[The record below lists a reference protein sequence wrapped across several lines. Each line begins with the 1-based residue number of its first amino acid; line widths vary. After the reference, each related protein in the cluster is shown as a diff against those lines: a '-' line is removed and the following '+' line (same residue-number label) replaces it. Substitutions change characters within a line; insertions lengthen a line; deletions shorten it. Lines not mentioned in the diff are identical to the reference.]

1 MLNLQHG
8 KGRLR
13 CFSQRNVFMIRIKKL
28 DIFIAKQFGLLFV
41 GTFFICQFVLM
52 MQFLWRYI
60 DDLIGKGLSMEIM
73 AQFFWY
79 MGLMLVPQALPLAIL
94 LSSLITFGNLG
105 ESSEL
110 TAIKAAGISLM
121 QSFRSLI
128 VISIVISG
136 ISFVFQNNIGPE
148 ANNKLAQL
156 LISMKQKSPELE
168 IPEGVFYDGIPNS
181 NLYVQHKDLE
191 TGKLYGIMIYR
202 MTGSYEDQAI
212 ILADSGMLQS
222 TADRK
227 HLLLSLWSGEW
238 FENMQSQEFTN
249 TAAVPYRRET
259 FVDKKILIPFDDG
272 FNLTDASLLSGS
284 AKSKSMGAIWHS
296 LDSLN
301 HYYDSVGNVNFK
313 ELSYLYNPVKVKTS
327 RDSLRLETKR
337 ASLKQTFDVETDY
350 SKLSSAQKQQVVSSA
365 IANIQRDISELDY
378 RSMLTVDGDVA
389 IRFHWIEAY
398 NKITLALSCLLF
410 FFIGA
415 PLGAIIRKGGLGI
428 PIIVSVLVFITY
440 YILDNS
446 GYRMAREGIWAI
458 WFGKTL
464 AMMVLTPIAVF
475 VTYKANNDSV
485 VFNMDAYRVFFTKLL
500 GLRLKRHL
508 ALKEVVIYPPHYD
521 ESKEKLRYLDGLFDD
536 YLKRKKLLRLP
547 NPIKVFFKY
556 QDDHEIERL
565 SEQLEEVVQDLANT
579 RSSRIIAYLNQLPI
593 LSAKAHTRPFDRK
606 RYNVLAAICFP
617 LGIILYI
624 RMWRFRL
631 RLANDI
637 KKLIIT
643 NKLIVDEIDN
653 IQQK

>member
-1 MLNLQHG
+1 M
-8 KGRLR
+8 
-13 CFSQRNVFMIRIKKL
+13 FRIKKL
-28 DIFIAKQFGLLFV
+28 DIFIVKQFGMLFI

-60 DDLIGKGLSMEIM
+60 DDLIGKGLTMDVL

-94 LSSLITFGNLG
+94 LSSLITYGNLG

-121 QSFRSLI
+121 QSFRGLI
-128 VISIVISG
+128 VITIMIAFA
-136 ISFVFQNNIGPE
+136 SFYFQNNIGPT
-148 ANNKLAQL
+148 ANLKLAQL
-156 LISMKQKSPELE
+156 ILSMRDKSPETQ
-168 IPEGVFYDGIPNS
+168 IPVGVFYDGIPNS
-181 NLYVQHKDLE
+181 NIYVQKKDNE

-337 ASLKQTFDVETDY
+337 ASLKQIFDVETDY

-365 IANIQRDISELDY
+365 IANIQRNISELDY

-637 KKLIIT
+637 KKLIVT

>member
-1 MLNLQHG
+1 M
-8 KGRLR
+8 
-13 CFSQRNVFMIRIKKL
+13 FRIKKL
-28 DIFIAKQFGLLFV
+28 DIFIVKQFGMLFI

-60 DDLIGKGLSMEIM
+60 DDLIGKGLTMDVL

-94 LSSLITFGNLG
+94 LSSLITYGNLG

-121 QSFRSLI
+121 QSFRGLI
-128 VISIVISG
+128 VITIMIAFA
-136 ISFVFQNNIGPE
+136 SFYFQNNIGPT
-148 ANNKLAQL
+148 ANLKLAQL
-156 LISMKQKSPELE
+156 ILSMRDKSPETQ
-168 IPEGVFYDGIPNS
+168 IPVGVFYDGIPNS
-181 NLYVQHKDLE
+181 NIYVQKKDNE

-259 FVDKKILIPFDDG
+259 FVDKKIIIPFDDG

-284 AKSKSMGAIWHS
+284 AKNKSMGAIWHS

-440 YILDNS
+440 YILNNS

-508 ALKEVVIYPPHYD
+508 ALKEVVIYPPHYE

-637 KKLIIT
+637 KKLIVT

>member
-1 MLNLQHG
+1 M
-8 KGRLR
+8 
-13 CFSQRNVFMIRIKKL
+13 FRIKKL
-28 DIFIAKQFGLLFV
+28 DIFIVKQFGMLFI

-60 DDLIGKGLSMEIM
+60 DDLIGKGLTMDVL

-94 LSSLITFGNLG
+94 LSSLITYGNLG

-121 QSFRSLI
+121 QSFRGLI
-128 VISIVISG
+128 VITIMIAFA
-136 ISFVFQNNIGPE
+136 SFYFQNNIGPT
-148 ANNKLAQL
+148 ANLKLAQL
-156 LISMKQKSPELE
+156 ILSMRDKSPETQ
-168 IPEGVFYDGIPNS
+168 IPVGVFYDGIPNS
-181 NLYVQHKDLE
+181 NIYVQKKDNE

-521 ESKEKLRYLDGLFDD
+521 ESKEKLRHLDGLFDD

-565 SEQLEEVVQDLANT
+565 SEQLEEVVQDLSNT

-637 KKLIIT
+637 KKLIVT

>member
-1 MLNLQHG
+1 M
-8 KGRLR
+8 
-13 CFSQRNVFMIRIKKL
+13 FRIKKL
-28 DIFIAKQFGLLFV
+28 DIFIVKQFGMLFI

-60 DDLIGKGLSMEIM
+60 DDLIGKGLTMDVL

-94 LSSLITFGNLG
+94 LSSLITYGNLG

-121 QSFRSLI
+121 QSFRGLI
-128 VISIVISG
+128 VITIMIAFA
-136 ISFVFQNNIGPE
+136 SFYFQNNIGPT
-148 ANNKLAQL
+148 ANLKLAQL
-156 LISMKQKSPELE
+156 ILSMRDKSPETQ
-168 IPEGVFYDGIPNS
+168 IPVGVFYDGIPNS
-181 NLYVQHKDLE
+181 NIYVQKKDNE

-259 FVDKKILIPFDDG
+259 FVDKKIIIPFDDG

-508 ALKEVVIYPPHYD
+508 ALKEVVIYPPHYE

-565 SEQLEEVVQDLANT
+565 SEQLEEVVQDLSNT

-637 KKLIIT
+637 KKLIVT
-643 NKLIVDEIDN
+643 NKLVVDEIDN
-653 IQQK
+653 

>member
-1 MLNLQHG
+1 M
-8 KGRLR
+8 
-13 CFSQRNVFMIRIKKL
+13 FRIKKL
-28 DIFIAKQFGLLFV
+28 DIFIVKQFGMLFI

-60 DDLIGKGLSMEIM
+60 DDLIGKGLTMDVL

-94 LSSLITFGNLG
+94 LSSLITYGNLG

-121 QSFRSLI
+121 QSFRGLI
-128 VISIVISG
+128 VITII
-136 ISFVFQNNIGPE
+136 ITFASFYFQNNIGPT
-148 ANNKLAQL
+148 ANLKLAQL
-156 LISMKQKSPELE
+156 ILSMRDKSPETQ
-168 IPEGVFYDGIPNS
+168 IPVGVFYDGIPNS
-181 NLYVQHKDLE
+181 NIYVQKKDNE

-508 ALKEVVIYPPHYD
+508 ALKEVVIYPPHYE

-637 KKLIIT
+637 KKLIVT
-643 NKLIVDEIDN
+643 NKLVVDEIDN

>member
-1 MLNLQHG
+1 M
-8 KGRLR
+8 
-13 CFSQRNVFMIRIKKL
+13 FRIKKL
-28 DIFIAKQFGLLFV
+28 DIFIVKQFGMLFI

-60 DDLIGKGLSMEIM
+60 DDLIGKGLTMDVL

-94 LSSLITFGNLG
+94 LSSLITYGNLG

-121 QSFRSLI
+121 QSFRGLI
-128 VISIVISG
+128 VITIMIAFA
-136 ISFVFQNNIGPE
+136 SFYFQNNIGPT
-148 ANNKLAQL
+148 ANLKLAQL
-156 LISMKQKSPELE
+156 ILSMRDKSPETQ
-168 IPEGVFYDGIPNS
+168 IPVGVFYDGIPNS
-181 NLYVQHKDLE
+181 NIYVQKKDNE

-547 NPIKVFFKY
+547 NPVKVFFKY

>member
-1 MLNLQHG
+1 M
-8 KGRLR
+8 
-13 CFSQRNVFMIRIKKL
+13 FRIKKL
-28 DIFIAKQFGLLFV
+28 DIFIVKQFGMLFI

-60 DDLIGKGLSMEIM
+60 DDLIGKGLTMDVL

-94 LSSLITFGNLG
+94 LSSLITYGNLG

-121 QSFRSLI
+121 QSFRGLI
-128 VISIVISG
+128 VITIMIAFA
-136 ISFVFQNNIGPE
+136 SFYFQNNIGPT
-148 ANNKLAQL
+148 ANLKLAQL
-156 LISMKQKSPELE
+156 ILSMRDKSPETQ
-168 IPEGVFYDGIPNS
+168 IPVGVFYDGIPNS
-181 NLYVQHKDLE
+181 NIYVQKKDNE

-259 FVDKKILIPFDDG
+259 FVDKKIIIPFDDG

-350 SKLSSAQKQQVVSSA
+350 NKLSSAQKQQAVSSA

-508 ALKEVVIYPPHYD
+508 ALKEVVIYPPHYE

-617 LGIILYI
+617 LGVILYI

-637 KKLIIT
+637 KKLIVT

>member
-1 MLNLQHG
+1 M
-8 KGRLR
+8 
-13 CFSQRNVFMIRIKKL
+13 FRIKKL
-28 DIFIAKQFGLLFV
+28 DIFIVKQFGMLFI

-60 DDLIGKGLSMEIM
+60 DDLIGKGLTMDVL

-94 LSSLITFGNLG
+94 LSSLITYGNLG

-121 QSFRSLI
+121 QSFRGLI
-128 VISIVISG
+128 VITIMIAFA
-136 ISFVFQNNIGPE
+136 SFYFQNNIGPT
-148 ANNKLAQL
+148 ANLKLAQL
-156 LISMKQKSPELE
+156 ILSMRDKSPETQ
-168 IPEGVFYDGIPNS
+168 IPVGVFYDGIPNS
-181 NLYVQHKDLE
+181 NIYVQKKDNE

-259 FVDKKILIPFDDG
+259 FVDKKIIIPFDDG

-350 SKLSSAQKQQVVSSA
+350 SKLSSAQKQQAVSSA

-378 RSMLTVDGDVA
+378 RRMLTVDGDVA

-508 ALKEVVIYPPHYD
+508 ALKEVVIYPPHYE

-547 NPIKVFFKY
+547 NPVKVFFKY

-637 KKLIIT
+637 KKLIVT

>member
-1 MLNLQHG
+1 M
-8 KGRLR
+8 
-13 CFSQRNVFMIRIKKL
+13 FRIKKL
-28 DIFIAKQFGLLFV
+28 DIFIVKQFGMLFI

-60 DDLIGKGLSMEIM
+60 DDLIGKGLTMDVL

-94 LSSLITFGNLG
+94 LSSLITYGNLG

-121 QSFRSLI
+121 QSFRGLI
-128 VISIVISG
+128 VITIMIAFA
-136 ISFVFQNNIGPE
+136 SFYFQNNIGPT
-148 ANNKLAQL
+148 ANLKLAQL
-156 LISMKQKSPELE
+156 ILSMRDKSPETQ
-168 IPEGVFYDGIPNS
+168 IPVGVFYDGIPNS
-181 NLYVQHKDLE
+181 NIYVQKKDNE

-259 FVDKKILIPFDDG
+259 FVDKKIVIPFDDG

-508 ALKEVVIYPPHYD
+508 ALKEVVIYPPHYE

-547 NPIKVFFKY
+547 NPVKVFFKY

-637 KKLIIT
+637 KKLIVT

>member
-1 MLNLQHG
+1 M
-8 KGRLR
+8 
-13 CFSQRNVFMIRIKKL
+13 FRIKKL
-28 DIFIAKQFGLLFV
+28 DIFIVKQFGMLFI

-52 MQFLWRYI
+52 MQFLWTYI
-60 DDLIGKGLSMEIM
+60 DDLIGKGLTMDVL

-94 LSSLITFGNLG
+94 LSSLIAYGNLG

-121 QSFRSLI
+121 QSFRGLI
-128 VISIVISG
+128 VITII
-136 ISFVFQNNIGPE
+136 ITFASFYFQNNIGPA
-148 ANNKLAQL
+148 ANLKLAQL
-156 LISMKQKSPELE
+156 VLSMREKSPETQ
-168 IPEGVFYDGIPNS
+168 IPVGVFYDGIPNS
-181 NLYVQHKDLE
+181 NIYVQKKDNE

-222 TADRK
+222 TADGK

-284 AKSKSMGAIWHS
+284 AKNKSMGAIWHS

-350 SKLSSAQKQQVVSSA
+350 SKLSSAQKQQAVSSA

-440 YILDNS
+440 YILNNS

-485 VFNMDAYRVFFTKLL
+485 IFNMDAYRVFFTKLL

-547 NPIKVFFKY
+547 NPVKVFFKY

-637 KKLIIT
+637 KKLIVT

>member
-1 MLNLQHG
+1 M
-8 KGRLR
+8 
-13 CFSQRNVFMIRIKKL
+13 FRIKKL
-28 DIFIAKQFGLLFV
+28 DIFIVKQFGMLFI

-52 MQFLWRYI
+52 MQFLWTYI
-60 DDLIGKGLSMEIM
+60 DDLIGKGQSMDVL

-94 LSSLITFGNLG
+94 LSSLIAYGNLG

-121 QSFRSLI
+121 QSFRGLI
-128 VISIVISG
+128 VITII
-136 ISFVFQNNIGPE
+136 ITFASFYFQNNIGPA
-148 ANNKLAQL
+148 ANLKLAQL
-156 LISMKQKSPELE
+156 VLSMREKSPETQ
-168 IPEGVFYDGIPNS
+168 IPVGVFYDGIPNS
-181 NLYVQHKDLE
+181 NIYVQKKDNE

-222 TADRK
+222 TADGK

-259 FVDKKILIPFDDG
+259 FVDKKIIIPFDDG

-284 AKSKSMGAIWHS
+284 AKNKSMGAIWHS

-350 SKLSSAQKQQVVSSA
+350 NKLSSAQKQQAVSSA

-440 YILDNS
+440 YILNNS

-485 VFNMDAYRVFFTKLL
+485 IFNMDAYRVFFTKLL

-565 SEQLEEVVQDLANT
+565 SEQLEVVVQDLGNT
-579 RSSRIIAYLNQLPI
+579 RSSRMIAYLNQLPI
-593 LSAKAHTRPFDRK
+593 LSVKAHTRPFDRK

-637 KKLIIT
+637 KKLIVT

>member
-1 MLNLQHG
+1 M
-8 KGRLR
+8 
-13 CFSQRNVFMIRIKKL
+13 FRIKKL
-28 DIFIAKQFGLLFV
+28 DIFIVKQFGMLFI

-60 DDLIGKGLSMEIM
+60 DDLIGKGLTMDVL

-94 LSSLITFGNLG
+94 LSSLITYGNLG

-121 QSFRSLI
+121 QSFRGLI
-128 VISIVISG
+128 VITIMIAFA
-136 ISFVFQNNIGPE
+136 SFYFQNNIGPT
-148 ANNKLAQL
+148 ANLKLAQL
-156 LISMKQKSPELE
+156 ILSMRDKSPETQ
-168 IPEGVFYDGIPNS
+168 IPVGVFYDGIPNS
-181 NLYVQHKDLE
+181 NIYVQKKDNE

-259 FVDKKILIPFDDG
+259 FVDKKIIIPFDDG

-301 HYYDSVGNVNFK
+301 HYYDSVGDVNFK

-350 SKLSSAQKQQVVSSA
+350 SKLSSAQKQQAVSSA

-508 ALKEVVIYPPHYD
+508 ALKEVVIYPPHYE

-547 NPIKVFFKY
+547 NPVKVFFKY

-637 KKLIIT
+637 KKLIVT

>member
-1 MLNLQHG
+1 M
-8 KGRLR
+8 
-13 CFSQRNVFMIRIKKL
+13 FRIKKL
-28 DIFIAKQFGLLFV
+28 DIFIVKQFGMLFI

-52 MQFLWRYI
+52 MQFLWTYI
-60 DDLIGKGLSMEIM
+60 DDLIGKGLTMDVL

-94 LSSLITFGNLG
+94 LSSLIAYGNLG

-121 QSFRSLI
+121 QSFRGLI
-128 VISIVISG
+128 VITII
-136 ISFVFQNNIGPE
+136 ITFASFYFQNNIGPA
-148 ANNKLAQL
+148 ANLKLAQL
-156 LISMKQKSPELE
+156 VLSMREKSPETQ
-168 IPEGVFYDGIPNS
+168 IPVGVFYDGIPNS
-181 NLYVQHKDLE
+181 NIYVQKKDNE

-222 TADRK
+222 TADGK

-259 FVDKKILIPFDDG
+259 FVDKKIVIPFDDG

-284 AKSKSMGAIWHS
+284 AKNKSMGAIWHS

-350 SKLSSAQKQQVVSSA
+350 SKLSSAQKQQAVSSA

-440 YILDNS
+440 YILNNS

-485 VFNMDAYRVFFTKLL
+485 IFNMDAYRVFFTKLL

-521 ESKEKLRYLDGLFDD
+521 DSKEKLRYLDGLFDD

-547 NPIKVFFKY
+547 NPVKVFFKY

-637 KKLIIT
+637 KKLIVT

>member
-1 MLNLQHG
+1 M
-8 KGRLR
+8 
-13 CFSQRNVFMIRIKKL
+13 FRIKKL
-28 DIFIAKQFGLLFV
+28 DIFIVKQFGLLFI

-60 DDLIGKGLSMEIM
+60 DDLIGKGLTIDVL

-94 LSSLITFGNLG
+94 LSSLIAYGNLG

-121 QSFRSLI
+121 QSCRGLI
-128 VISIVISG
+128 VITILIAFS
-136 ISFVFQNNIGPE
+136 SFYFQNNIGPT
-148 ANNKLAQL
+148 ANLKLAQL
-156 LISMKQKSPELE
+156 ILSMRDKSPETQ
-168 IPEGVFYDGIPNS
+168 IPVGVFYDGIPNS
-181 NLYVQHKDLE
+181 NIYVQKKDNE

-313 ELSYLYNPVKVKTS
+313 ELSYLYNPVQVKTS

-337 ASLKQTFDVETDY
+337 ASLKQMFDVETDY
-350 SKLSSAQKQQVVSSA
+350 NKLSSSQKQQVVSSA

-464 AMMVLTPIAVF
+464 AMVILTPIAVF

-485 VFNMDAYRVFFTKLL
+485 VFNIDAYRVFFIKLL

-508 ALKEVVIYPPHYD
+508 ALKEVVIYPPRYED
-521 ESKEKLRYLDGLFDD
+521 SKEKLIHLDSLFDE

-565 SEQLEEVVQDLANT
+565 SEQLEAVVQDLGNT

-593 LSAKAHTRPFDRK
+593 LSVKAHTRPFDRK

-637 KKLIIT
+637 KKLIVT

>member
-1 MLNLQHG
+1 M
-8 KGRLR
+8 
-13 CFSQRNVFMIRIKKL
+13 FRIKKL
-28 DIFIAKQFGLLFV
+28 DIFIVKQFGMLFI

-60 DDLIGKGLSMEIM
+60 DDLIGKGLTMDVL

-94 LSSLITFGNLG
+94 LSSLITYGNLG

-121 QSFRSLI
+121 QSFRGLI
-128 VISIVISG
+128 VITII
-136 ISFVFQNNIGPE
+136 IAFASFYFQNNIGPT
-148 ANNKLAQL
+148 ANLKLAQL
-156 LISMKQKSPELE
+156 ILSMRDKSPETQ
-168 IPEGVFYDGIPNS
+168 IPVGVFYDGIPNS
-181 NLYVQHKDLE
+181 NIYVQKKDNE

-259 FVDKKILIPFDDG
+259 FVEKKIVIPFDDG

-508 ALKEVVIYPPHYD
+508 ALKEVVIYPPHYE

-565 SEQLEEVVQDLANT
+565 SEQLEEVVQDLSNT

-637 KKLIIT
+637 KKLIVT

>member
-1 MLNLQHG
+1 M
-8 KGRLR
+8 
-13 CFSQRNVFMIRIKKL
+13 FRIKKL
-28 DIFIAKQFGLLFV
+28 DIFIVKQFGMLFI

-52 MQFLWRYI
+52 MQFLWTYI
-60 DDLIGKGLSMEIM
+60 DDLIGKGLTMDVL

-94 LSSLITFGNLG
+94 LSSLIAYGNLG

-121 QSFRSLI
+121 QSFRGLI
-128 VISIVISG
+128 VITII
-136 ISFVFQNNIGPE
+136 ITFASFYFQNNIGPA
-148 ANNKLAQL
+148 ANLKLAQL
-156 LISMKQKSPELE
+156 VLSMREKSPETQ
-168 IPEGVFYDGIPNS
+168 IPVGVFYDGIPNS
-181 NLYVQHKDLE
+181 NIYVQKKDNE

-284 AKSKSMGAIWHS
+284 AKNKSMGAIWHS

-350 SKLSSAQKQQVVSSA
+350 NKLSSAQKQQAVSSA

-485 VFNMDAYRVFFTKLL
+485 IFNMDAYRVFFTKLL

>member
-1 MLNLQHG
+1 M
-8 KGRLR
+8 
-13 CFSQRNVFMIRIKKL
+13 FRIKKL
-28 DIFIAKQFGLLFV
+28 DIFIVKQFGMLFI

-60 DDLIGKGLSMEIM
+60 DDLIGKGLTMDVL

-94 LSSLITFGNLG
+94 LSSLITYGNLG

-121 QSFRSLI
+121 QSFRGLI
-128 VISIVISG
+128 VITII
-136 ISFVFQNNIGPE
+136 ITFASFYFQNNIGPT
-148 ANNKLAQL
+148 ANLKLAQL
-156 LISMKQKSPELE
+156 ILSMRDKSPETQ
-168 IPEGVFYDGIPNS
+168 IPVGVFYDGIPNS
-181 NLYVQHKDLE
+181 NIYVQKKDNE

-301 HYYDSVGNVNFK
+301 HYYDSVGNVNLK

-350 SKLSSAQKQQVVSSA
+350 SKLSSAQKQQAVSSA

-547 NPIKVFFKY
+547 NPVKVFFKY

-637 KKLIIT
+637 KKLIVT

>member
-1 MLNLQHG
+1 M
-8 KGRLR
+8 
-13 CFSQRNVFMIRIKKL
+13 FRIKKL
-28 DIFIAKQFGLLFV
+28 DIFIVKQFGMLFI

-60 DDLIGKGLSMEIM
+60 DDLIGKGLTMDVL

-94 LSSLITFGNLG
+94 LSSLITYGNLG

-121 QSFRSLI
+121 QSFRGLI
-128 VISIVISG
+128 AITIMIALA
-136 ISFVFQNNIGPE
+136 SFYFQNNIGPT
-148 ANNKLAQL
+148 ANLKLAQL
-156 LISMKQKSPELE
+156 ILSMSNKSPETQ
-168 IPEGVFYDGIPNS
+168 IPVGVFYDGIPNS
-181 NLYVQHKDLE
+181 NIYVQKKDNE

-272 FNLTDASLLSGS
+272 FNLADASLLSGS
-284 AKSKSMGAIWHS
+284 ARSKSMGAIWHS

-508 ALKEVVIYPPHYD
+508 ALKEVVIYPPHYE

-579 RSSRIIAYLNQLPI
+579 RSSRIMAYLNQLPI

-637 KKLIIT
+637 KKLIVT

>member
-1 MLNLQHG
+1 M
-8 KGRLR
+8 
-13 CFSQRNVFMIRIKKL
+13 FRIKKL
-28 DIFIAKQFGLLFV
+28 DIFIVKQFGMLFI

-52 MQFLWRYI
+52 MQFLWTYI
-60 DDLIGKGLSMEIM
+60 DDLIGKGLTMDVL

-94 LSSLITFGNLG
+94 LSSLIAYGNLG

-121 QSFRSLI
+121 QSFRGLI
-128 VISIVISG
+128 VITII
-136 ISFVFQNNIGPE
+136 ITFASFYFQNNIGPA
-148 ANNKLAQL
+148 ANLKLAQL
-156 LISMKQKSPELE
+156 VLSMREKSPETQ
-168 IPEGVFYDGIPNS
+168 IPVGVFYDGIPNS
-181 NLYVQHKDLE
+181 NIYVQKKDNE

-222 TADRK
+222 TADGK

-284 AKSKSMGAIWHS
+284 AKNKSMGAIWHS

-350 SKLSSAQKQQVVSSA
+350 NKLSSAQKQQAVSSA

-440 YILDNS
+440 YILNNS

-485 VFNMDAYRVFFTKLL
+485 IFNMDAYRVFFTKLL

-508 ALKEVVIYPPHYD
+508 ALKEVVIYPPHYE
-521 ESKEKLRYLDGLFDD
+521 ESKEKLRYLDGLFDE
-536 YLKRKKLLRLP
+536 YLKRKKLLRLH

-637 KKLIIT
+637 KKLIVT

>member
-1 MLNLQHG
+1 M
-8 KGRLR
+8 
-13 CFSQRNVFMIRIKKL
+13 FRIKKL
-28 DIFIAKQFGLLFV
+28 DIFIVKQFGMLFI

-60 DDLIGKGLSMEIM
+60 DDLIGKGLTMDVL

-94 LSSLITFGNLG
+94 LSSLITYGNLG

-121 QSFRSLI
+121 QSFRGLI
-128 VISIVISG
+128 VITIMIAFA
-136 ISFVFQNNIGPE
+136 SFYFQNNIGPT
-148 ANNKLAQL
+148 ANLKLAQL
-156 LISMKQKSPELE
+156 ILSMRDKSPETQ
-168 IPEGVFYDGIPNS
+168 IPVGVFYDGIPNS
-181 NLYVQHKDLE
+181 NIYVQKKDNE

-259 FVDKKILIPFDDG
+259 FVDKKIIIPFDDG

-284 AKSKSMGAIWHS
+284 AKNKSMGAIWHS

-301 HYYDSVGNVNFK
+301 HYYDSVGDVNFK

-350 SKLSSAQKQQVVSSA
+350 SKLSSAQKQQAVSSA

-508 ALKEVVIYPPHYD
+508 ALKEVVIYPPHYE

-547 NPIKVFFKY
+547 NPVKVFFKY

-637 KKLIIT
+637 KKLIVT

>member
-1 MLNLQHG
+1 M
-8 KGRLR
+8 
-13 CFSQRNVFMIRIKKL
+13 FRIKKL
-28 DIFIAKQFGLLFV
+28 DIFIVKQFGMLFI

-60 DDLIGKGLSMEIM
+60 DDLIGKGLTMDVL

-94 LSSLITFGNLG
+94 LSSLITYGNLG

-121 QSFRSLI
+121 QSFRGLI
-128 VISIVISG
+128 VITIMIAFA
-136 ISFVFQNNIGPE
+136 SFYFQNNIGPT
-148 ANNKLAQL
+148 ANLKLAQL
-156 LISMKQKSPELE
+156 ILSMRDKSPETQ
-168 IPEGVFYDGIPNS
+168 IPVGVFYDGIPNS
-181 NLYVQHKDLE
+181 NIYVQKKDNE
-191 TGKLYGIMIYR
+191 TGTLYGIMIYR

-259 FVDKKILIPFDDG
+259 FVDKKIIIPFDDG

-350 SKLSSAQKQQVVSSA
+350 SKLSSAQKQQAVSSA

-637 KKLIIT
+637 KKLIVT

>member
-1 MLNLQHG
+1 M
-8 KGRLR
+8 
-13 CFSQRNVFMIRIKKL
+13 FRIKKL
-28 DIFIAKQFGLLFV
+28 DIFIVKQFGMLFI

-60 DDLIGKGLSMEIM
+60 DDLIGKGLTMDVL

-94 LSSLITFGNLG
+94 LSSLITYGNLG

-121 QSFRSLI
+121 QSFRGLI
-128 VISIVISG
+128 VITIMIAFA
-136 ISFVFQNNIGPE
+136 SFYFQNNIGPT
-148 ANNKLAQL
+148 ANLKLAQL
-156 LISMKQKSPELE
+156 ILSMRDKSPETQ
-168 IPEGVFYDGIPNS
+168 IPVGVFYDGIPNS
-181 NLYVQHKDLE
+181 NIYVQKKDNE

-259 FVDKKILIPFDDG
+259 FVDKKIIIPFDDG

-337 ASLKQTFDVETDY
+337 ASLKQIFDVETDY
-350 SKLSSAQKQQVVSSA
+350 SKLSSAQKQQAVSSA

-508 ALKEVVIYPPHYD
+508 ALKEVVIYPPHYE

-637 KKLIIT
+637 KKLIVT

>member
-1 MLNLQHG
+1 M
-8 KGRLR
+8 
-13 CFSQRNVFMIRIKKL
+13 FRIKKL
-28 DIFIAKQFGLLFV
+28 DIFIVKQFGMLFI

-60 DDLIGKGLSMEIM
+60 DDLIGKGLTMDVL

-94 LSSLITFGNLG
+94 LSSLIAYGNLG

-121 QSFRSLI
+121 QSFRGLI
-128 VISIVISG
+128 VITIMIAFA
-136 ISFVFQNNIGPE
+136 SFYFQNNIGPT
-148 ANNKLAQL
+148 ANLKLAQL
-156 LISMKQKSPELE
+156 ILSMRDKSPETQ
-168 IPEGVFYDGIPNS
+168 IPVGVFYDGIPNS
-181 NLYVQHKDLE
+181 NIYVQKKDNE

-337 ASLKQTFDVETDY
+337 TSLKQTFDVETDY

-637 KKLIIT
+637 KKLIVT

>member
-1 MLNLQHG
+1 M
-8 KGRLR
+8 
-13 CFSQRNVFMIRIKKL
+13 FRIKKL
-28 DIFIAKQFGLLFV
+28 DIFIVKQFGMLFI

-52 MQFLWRYI
+52 MQFLWTYI
-60 DDLIGKGLSMEIM
+60 DDLIGKGLTMDVL

-94 LSSLITFGNLG
+94 LSSLIAYGNLG

-121 QSFRSLI
+121 QSFRGLI
-128 VISIVISG
+128 VITII
-136 ISFVFQNNIGPE
+136 ITFASFYFQNNIGP
-148 ANNKLAQL
+148 ASNLKLAQL
-156 LISMKQKSPELE
+156 VLAMREKSPETQ
-168 IPEGVFYDGIPNS
+168 IPVGVFYDGIPNS
-181 NLYVQHKDLE
+181 NIYVQKKDNE

-222 TADRK
+222 TADGK

-259 FVDKKILIPFDDG
+259 FVDKKIIIPFDDG

-284 AKSKSMGAIWHS
+284 AKNKSMGAIWHS

-350 SKLSSAQKQQVVSSA
+350 NKLSSAQKQQAVSAA

-440 YILDNS
+440 YILNNS

-485 VFNMDAYRVFFTKLL
+485 IFNMDAYRVFFTKLL

-565 SEQLEEVVQDLANT
+565 SEQLEEVVQDLSNT

-637 KKLIIT
+637 KKLIVT

>member
-1 MLNLQHG
+1 M
-8 KGRLR
+8 
-13 CFSQRNVFMIRIKKL
+13 FRIKKL
-28 DIFIAKQFGLLFV
+28 DIFIVKQFGMLFI

-60 DDLIGKGLSMEIM
+60 DDLIGKGLTMDVL

-94 LSSLITFGNLG
+94 LSSLITYGNLG

-121 QSFRSLI
+121 QSFRGLI
-128 VISIVISG
+128 VITIMIAFA
-136 ISFVFQNNIGPE
+136 SFYFQNNIGPT
-148 ANNKLAQL
+148 ANLKLAQL
-156 LISMKQKSPELE
+156 ILSMRDKSPETQ
-168 IPEGVFYDGIPNS
+168 IPVGVFYDGIPNS
-181 NLYVQHKDLE
+181 NIYVQKKDNE

-259 FVDKKILIPFDDG
+259 FVDKKIIIPFDDG

-508 ALKEVVIYPPHYD
+508 ALKEVVIYPPHYE
-521 ESKEKLRYLDGLFDD
+521 ESKEKLRYLDGLFGD

-547 NPIKVFFKY
+547 NPVKVFFKY

-637 KKLIIT
+637 KKLIVT

>member
-1 MLNLQHG
+1 M
-8 KGRLR
+8 
-13 CFSQRNVFMIRIKKL
+13 FRIKKL
-28 DIFIAKQFGLLFV
+28 DIFIVKQFGMLFI

-52 MQFLWRYI
+52 MQFLWTYI
-60 DDLIGKGLSMEIM
+60 DDLIGKGLTMDVL

-94 LSSLITFGNLG
+94 LSSLIAYGNLG

-121 QSFRSLI
+121 QSFRGLI
-128 VISIVISG
+128 VITII
-136 ISFVFQNNIGPE
+136 ITFASFYFQNNIGPA
-148 ANNKLAQL
+148 ANLKLAQL
-156 LISMKQKSPELE
+156 VLSMREKSPETQ
-168 IPEGVFYDGIPNS
+168 IPVGVFYDGIPNS
-181 NLYVQHKDLE
+181 NIYVQKKDNE

-222 TADRK
+222 TADGK

-284 AKSKSMGAIWHS
+284 AKNKSMGAIWHS

-350 SKLSSAQKQQVVSSA
+350 NKLSSAQKQQAVSSA

-440 YILDNS
+440 YILNNS

-485 VFNMDAYRVFFTKLL
+485 IFNMDAYRVFFTKLL

-508 ALKEVVIYPPHYD
+508 ALKEVVIYPPHYE

-547 NPIKVFFKY
+547 NPVKVFFKY

-637 KKLIIT
+637 KKLIVT

-653 IQQK
+653 IQ

>member
-1 MLNLQHG
+1 M
-8 KGRLR
+8 
-13 CFSQRNVFMIRIKKL
+13 FRIKKL
-28 DIFIAKQFGLLFV
+28 DIFIVKQFGMLFI

-60 DDLIGKGLSMEIM
+60 DDLIGKGLTMDVL

-94 LSSLITFGNLG
+94 LSSLITYGNLG

-121 QSFRSLI
+121 QSFRGLI
-128 VISIVISG
+128 VITIMIAFA
-136 ISFVFQNNIGPE
+136 SFYFQNNIGPT
-148 ANNKLAQL
+148 ANLKLAQL
-156 LISMKQKSPELE
+156 ILSMRDKSPETQ
-168 IPEGVFYDGIPNS
+168 IPVGVFYDGIPNS
-181 NLYVQHKDLE
+181 NIYVQKKDNE

-259 FVDKKILIPFDDG
+259 FVDKKIVIPFDDG

-327 RDSLRLETKR
+327 RDSLRLEAKR

-350 SKLSSAQKQQVVSSA
+350 NKLSSAQKQQVVSSA

-637 KKLIIT
+637 KKLIVT

>member
-1 MLNLQHG
+1 M
-8 KGRLR
+8 
-13 CFSQRNVFMIRIKKL
+13 FRIKKL
-28 DIFIAKQFGLLFV
+28 DIFIVKQFGMLFI

-60 DDLIGKGLSMEIM
+60 DDLIGKGLTMDVL

-94 LSSLITFGNLG
+94 LSSLITYGNLG

-121 QSFRSLI
+121 QSFRGLI
-128 VISIVISG
+128 VITIMIAFA
-136 ISFVFQNNIGPE
+136 SFYFQNNIGPT
-148 ANNKLAQL
+148 ANFKLAQL
-156 LISMKQKSPELE
+156 ILSMRDKSPETQ
-168 IPEGVFYDGIPNS
+168 IPVGVFYDGIPNS
-181 NLYVQHKDLE
+181 NIYVQKKDNE

-259 FVDKKILIPFDDG
+259 FVDKKIIIPFDDG

-350 SKLSSAQKQQVVSSA
+350 SKLSSAQKQQAVSSA

-508 ALKEVVIYPPHYD
+508 ALKEVVIYPPHYE

-565 SEQLEEVVQDLANT
+565 SEQLEEVVQDLSNT

-637 KKLIIT
+637 KKLIVT

>member
-1 MLNLQHG
+1 M
-8 KGRLR
+8 
-13 CFSQRNVFMIRIKKL
+13 FRIKKL
-28 DIFIAKQFGLLFV
+28 DIFIVKQFGMLFI

-60 DDLIGKGLSMEIM
+60 DDLIGKGLTMDVL

-94 LSSLITFGNLG
+94 LSSLITYGNLG

-121 QSFRSLI
+121 QSFRGLI
-128 VISIVISG
+128 VITIMIAFA
-136 ISFVFQNNIGPE
+136 SFYFQNNIGPT
-148 ANNKLAQL
+148 ANLKLAQL
-156 LISMKQKSPELE
+156 ILSMRDKSPETQ
-168 IPEGVFYDGIPNS
+168 IPVGVFYDGIPNS
-181 NLYVQHKDLE
+181 NIYVQKKDNE

-259 FVDKKILIPFDDG
+259 FVDKKIIIPFDDG

-508 ALKEVVIYPPHYD
+508 ALKEVVIYPPHYE

-637 KKLIIT
+637 KKLIVT

-653 IQQK
+653 I

>member
-1 MLNLQHG
+1 M
-8 KGRLR
+8 
-13 CFSQRNVFMIRIKKL
+13 FRIKKL
-28 DIFIAKQFGLLFV
+28 DIFIVKQFGMLFI

-60 DDLIGKGLSMEIM
+60 DDLIGKGLTMDVL

-94 LSSLITFGNLG
+94 LSSLIAYGNLG

-121 QSFRSLI
+121 QSFRGLI
-128 VISIVISG
+128 VITII
-136 ISFVFQNNIGPE
+136 ITFASFYFQNNIGP
-148 ANNKLAQL
+148 ASNLKLAQL
-156 LISMKQKSPELE
+156 VLSMREKSPETQ
-168 IPEGVFYDGIPNS
+168 IPVGVFYDGIPNS
-181 NLYVQHKDLE
+181 NIYVQKKDNE

-259 FVDKKILIPFDDG
+259 FVDKKIVIPFDDG

-637 KKLIIT
+637 KKLIVT

>member
-1 MLNLQHG
+1 M
-8 KGRLR
+8 
-13 CFSQRNVFMIRIKKL
+13 FRIKKL
-28 DIFIAKQFGLLFV
+28 DIFIVKQFGMLFI

-60 DDLIGKGLSMEIM
+60 DDLIGKGLTMDVL

-94 LSSLITFGNLG
+94 LSSLITYGNLG

-121 QSFRSLI
+121 QSFRGLI
-128 VISIVISG
+128 VITIMIAFA
-136 ISFVFQNNIGPE
+136 SFYFQNNIGPT
-148 ANNKLAQL
+148 ANLKLAQL
-156 LISMKQKSPELE
+156 ILSMRDKSPETQ
-168 IPEGVFYDGIPNS
+168 IPVGVFYDGIPNS
-181 NLYVQHKDLE
+181 NIYVQKKDNE

-259 FVDKKILIPFDDG
+259 FVEKKIVIPFDDG

-508 ALKEVVIYPPHYD
+508 ALKEVVIYSPHYE

-565 SEQLEEVVQDLANT
+565 SEQLEEVVQDLSNT

-637 KKLIIT
+637 KKLIVT

>member
-1 MLNLQHG
+1 M
-8 KGRLR
+8 
-13 CFSQRNVFMIRIKKL
+13 FRIKKL
-28 DIFIAKQFGLLFV
+28 DIFIVKQFGMLFI

-52 MQFLWRYI
+52 MQFLWTYI
-60 DDLIGKGLSMEIM
+60 DDLIGKGLTMDVL

-94 LSSLITFGNLG
+94 LSSLIAYGNLG

-121 QSFRSLI
+121 QSFRGLI
-128 VISIVISG
+128 VITII
-136 ISFVFQNNIGPE
+136 ITFASFYFQNNIGP
-148 ANNKLAQL
+148 ASNLKLAQL
-156 LISMKQKSPELE
+156 VLSMREKSPETQ
-168 IPEGVFYDGIPNS
+168 IPVGVFYDGIPNS
-181 NLYVQHKDLE
+181 NIYVQKKDNE

-222 TADRK
+222 TADGK

-284 AKSKSMGAIWHS
+284 AKNKSMGAIWHS

-350 SKLSSAQKQQVVSSA
+350 NKLSSAQKQQAVSSA

-485 VFNMDAYRVFFTKLL
+485 IFNMDAYRVFFTKLL

-547 NPIKVFFKY
+547 NPVKVFFKY

-637 KKLIIT
+637 KKLIVT